1 MLVSKITLN
10 RAGIWRVYASRHSGA
25 IGITSRDVATRLVRR
40 RKHAIP
46 KLGKRSSG

>member
-10 RAGIWRVYASRHSGA
+10 KAGIWQVYASNISGA

-40 RKHAIP
+40 RKYGVS
-46 KLGKRSSG
+46 KLDKGNSR